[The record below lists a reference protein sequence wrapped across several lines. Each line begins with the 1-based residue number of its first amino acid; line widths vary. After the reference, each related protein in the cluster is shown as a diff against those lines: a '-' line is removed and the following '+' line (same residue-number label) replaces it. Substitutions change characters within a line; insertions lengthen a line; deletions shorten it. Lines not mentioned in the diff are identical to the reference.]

1 MSSLLQLDPIPTL
14 LSRLRRELSDAFRPD
29 RPIRVSRA
37 PGRLDMM
44 GGIAHYSGSH
54 VCGATIDRAAAV
66 ALQGRDDRQVQV
78 FSFNL
83 LDEHKPFTFRIPLDA
98 LASQSAEALRREF
111 AEPGRR
117 WAANL
122 AGCLFTLHERGMLN
136 LAEPAARGVNLAA
149 YSTVPMGAGLGASS
163 AMTVAAMMN
172 LADHFGVRGERLG
185 GPVEL
190 AALCREVEQRIGGGA
205 PCDVTAALTSCLG
218 ESGKLH
224 RILCQ
229 PHELLEP
236 LTFPN
241 GVRVVGIDSGT
252 RCPDGSAQY
261 ARVRCAAFMGH
272 KIILEKMRY
281 FGRAAGRALERDP
294 LSGYLANL
302 DPEDY
307 KKYFRPYL
315 PESLKGGEFLLRFGR
330 TIDTATTVHPDERY
344 PVRNAVDHHVL
355 EAMRVKHFVE
365 LIEEAAALAPA
376 DPRRRGVLDKAGHLM
391 YASHFAYGHDAHLSA
406 PECDVLVEL
415 VREHET
421 MGLYGARITGQG
433 EGGTVAVLAEVGASA
448 DAAIE
453 KIMDAYERRSGRKA
467 QTFQTSGGG
476 AWEVGTAIVNPVAQ
490 VP

>member
-14 LSRLRRELSDAFRPD
+14 LSRLGGELADSFRPG
-29 RPIRVSRA
+29 RPIRVSRG
-37 PGRLDMM
+37 PGRVDVM
-44 GGIAHYSGSH
+44 GGIAHYSGSV

-66 ALQGRDDRQVQV
+66 ALQERDDRQVQV

-83 LDEHKPFTFRIPLDA
+83 LDEHVPFTLRIPLDA

-117 WAANL
+117 WAAYL
-122 AGCLFTLHERGMLN
+122 AGCLFVLHERRILN
-136 LAEPAARGVNLAA
+136 LAEPAARGVNLAV
-149 YSTVPMGAGLGASS
+149 YSTVPRGAGLGSS
-163 AMTVAAMMN
+163 AAIGLAAMMN
-172 LADHFGVRGERLG
+172 FADHFGVRGQRLG
-185 GPVEL
+185 GAAEL
-190 AALCREVEQRIGGGA
+190 AALCRDVEQRIAGGDGA
-205 PCDVTAALTSCLG
+205 PCDVTGALTSSLG
-218 ESGKLH
+218 ESGKLV
-224 RILCQ
+224 RVQCQ

-236 LTFPN
+236 VILPK
-241 GVRVVGIDSGT
+241 GIRIIGIDSAT
-252 RCPDGSAQY
+252 RRADGNAQY

-272 KIILEKMRY
+272 KIILEKMRD

-365 LIEEAAALAPA
+365 LIEEAATLTPA

-406 PECDVLVEL
+406 PDCDVLVEL
-415 VREHET
+415 VREHEA
-421 MGLYGARITGQG
+421 MGLYGARLTDRG
-433 EGGTVAVLAEVGASA
+433 EGGTVAVLADAGASA

-453 KIMDAYERRSGRKA
+453 KIIDAYERRTGRKA
-467 QTFQTSGGG
+467 QAFLTSGGG
-476 AWEVGTAIVNPVAQ
+476 AWEIGTAIV
-490 VP
+490 